1 MNVDFKGFGEN
12 AATFV
17 ADATLYQPG
26 VAVKITDDGKASKC
40 NANDKFCG
48 ICLGVRDGYATVQLK
63 GYAEFKASSK
73 IAVGYQKLA
82 ATAAGGAGGR
92 PSAVVVSPL
101 VVVRQHVV
109 GLVERL
115 ELLFR
120 IR

>member
-82 ATAAGGAGGR
+82 ATAAGGAVVNDNTGR
-92 PSAVVVSPL
+92 ELL
-101 VVVRQHVV
+101 VVCSTATSV
-109 GLVERL
+109 GVIL
-115 ELLFR
+115 
-120 IR
+120 